1 MNEQEPRPLEELH
14 KEHNRINRALE
25 KVDTVSQT
33 IGTPAFE
40 RPELDLSRL
49 QGEPLLDAAVRVG
62 RIKQALEKRAKP
74 TLLFQKR
81 KTEEEIENNP
91 RVQKVIEHVGEI
103 RRLVQG
109 NFLPGS
115 VLEEAER
122 IMVGFRQGSADTG
135 IPEKPAYLRLFQRG
149 KVKEPPKAAEEER
162 QSALPDGQII
172 GNLTPHEARILAKL
186 LSSSKENP
194 IASSKIVQFLYGDK
208 VSMNVGRNR
217 LSAHLPLIRRK
228 LAEVGWKVDREFR
241 RIVDASRA
249 EAWYYLVKE
258 EAQDVVEEKPV
269 VKVKQGEAQEK
280 PTRRSQAAEVLL
292 PNGKT
297 LSGLGEIEKKLLEG
311 LLYASKEKPA
321 STPELTEFIY
331 GRTVPEDLGA
341 NRISNLKRM
350 VNKKLDSVGWEI
362 VNLVPATDRF
372 KRRKALYYLSQ
383 KESTREKEK
392 TAQKR
397 NLEEFR
403 VILPD
408 GQVIKLKSR
417 LQAQALEQL
426 IQTSEDKQIATDEL
440 AKILYAGDSKQ
451 QLVSTYS
458 VLLGL
463 HKHLE
468 RANWRLVKTGYT
480 GAEKKRG
487 QHNKYYLKKI
497 VEEQVPTTAEPAEIP
512 SAKEPETTI
521 TTITPTVEPAFPQEP
536 KPIEAPS
543 PNPVEVRIPWEE
555 VTIIPY
561 TPTKEERRSQE
572 ETRIL
577 GVIVSSLLSETRMR
591 FEQIQTRLFSG
602 DRAKPLVGGEAI
614 LIYQAEELIAG
625 FSSAFRKIREE
636 AAIGVLK
643 DNWVEEEEKLW
654 EKVNLLKLK
663 LQASDDRN
671 FLRRISKEI
680 RRSESQFYRDYPPER
695 GHTVTWIRKDSNR

>member
-14 KEHNRINRALE
+14 KEHNRIKRALE

-62 RIKQALEKRAKP
+62 RIKQALEEHAKP

-91 RVQKVIEHVGEI
+91 RVQKVIEHVREI

-228 LAEVGWKVDREFR
+228 LAGVGWKVDREFS
-241 RIVDASRA
+241 RIVGASRA

-341 NRISNLKRM
+341 KRISNLKRM

-383 KESTREKEK
+383 K
-392 TAQKR
+392 R

-426 IQTSEDKQIATDEL
+426 IQTSEDKQITTDEV
-440 AKILYAGDSKQ
+440 AKILYGGDSKK
-451 QLVSTYS
+451 QLVNTYS
-458 VLLGL
+458 VLTGFP
-463 HKHLE
+463 KHLE
-468 RANWRLVKTGYT
+468 AAHWHLVKTSYGSV
-480 GAEKKRG
+480 EKKRG

-536 KPIEAPS
+536 KPIETPS
-543 PNPVEVRIPWEE
+543 PNPVEVRIPGEE

-577 GVIVSSLLSETRMR
+577 DVIVSSLLSETRMR

-625 FSSAFRKIREE
+625 FGSAFRKIREE

-671 FLRRISKEI
+671 FLRRISEEI